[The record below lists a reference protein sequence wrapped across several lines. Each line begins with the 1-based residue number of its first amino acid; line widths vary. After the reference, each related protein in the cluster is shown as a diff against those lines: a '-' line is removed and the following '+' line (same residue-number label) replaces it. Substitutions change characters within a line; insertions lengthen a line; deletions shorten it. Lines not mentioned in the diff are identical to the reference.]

1 MRKRPKPSNN
11 YDDEPDSPGIEAP
24 AFERNDVRRAAMNLL
39 ARREYGRAELSG
51 RLAGKGM
58 PESLV
63 AEVLD
68 ELTAE
73 GLQSDVRFAEAF
85 VQARVGRGQGPVR
98 IRMELERRGVSGDT
112 LENALEESETDSASG
127 RGRCDSSST
136 AGSPPTTSAAPWATT
151 TDRRRAGKP
160 GRHPLTLTLLDCCD
174 AKNEERRDT
183 PAIPRLLRP

>member
-1 MRKRPKPSNN
+1 
-11 YDDEPDSPGIEAP
+11 
-24 AFERNDVRRAAMNLL
+24 
-39 ARREYGRAELSG
+39 
-51 RLAGKGM
+51 M

-112 LENALEESETDSASG
+112 LENALEDSETDWPKLAG
-127 RGRCDSSST
+127 AVRRKRFGGEPPGDFRERARQMRFLQYRGFT
-136 AGSPPTTSAAPWATT
+136 ADHIRGALG
-151 TDRRRAGKP
+151 D
-160 GRHPLTLTLLDCCD
+160 DD
-174 AKNEERRDT
+174 
-183 PAIPRLLRP
+183 

>member
-58 PESLV
+58 PEYLV

-112 LENALEESETDSASG
+112 LENALEESETDWPKLAG
-127 RGRCDSSST
+127 AVRRKRFGGEQPGDFRERARQMRFLQYRGFT
-136 AGSPPTTSAAPWATT
+136 ADHIRGALG
-151 TDRRRAGKP
+151 D
-160 GRHPLTLTLLDCCD
+160 DD
-174 AKNEERRDT
+174 
-183 PAIPRLLRP
+183 